1 MMNYR
6 KVAMA
11 QVEAGRDRVLL
22 ILMEAGMTKVNYS
35 FDEAYSVL
43 LKKSDKGLLC
53 KALIK
58 YQRFIYNNLS
68 EV

>member
-1 MMNYR
+1 MNYR
-6 KVAMA
+6 KVDVD
-11 QVEAGRDRVLL
+11 QVEAVRDRVLL

-43 LKKSDKGLLC
+43 LKNRDRSLLC